1 MFSVKRFGGS
11 PCAGGGVLLG
21 WCGCGAVSAG
31 AVAGSVCGSAF
42 AVDVAALAYGCDVVC
57 GPCHAVVAGECEVDE
72 FAADPA
78 DGCGG
83 GAAHACVL
91 FAVSLVGVER
101 VTCHCFPLE
110 GC

>member
-1 MFSVKRFGGS
+1 M
-11 PCAGGGVLLG
+11 
-21 WCGCGAVSAG
+21 
-31 AVAGSVCGSAF
+31 CGSAF
-42 AVDVAALAYGCDVVC
+42 AVDVAALGYGCDVVG
-57 GPCHAVVAGECEVDE
+57 GPGHAVVAGECEVDE